1 MITILLKNILC
12 KTHNYYW
19 HEIYTK
25 YATYKLQQLRLEQ
38 FSKVQ
43 LESKTLFIKKNTD
56 YNDSFS
62 GNGVIGILIRISDKL
77 RRLQHITNTGITLI
91 NNETLR
97 DTLLDLHN
105 YAALGIMLLD
115 E

>member
-1 MITILLKNILC
+1 MITILLKKILC

-43 LESKTLFIKKNTD
+43 LESKTLFIKK
-56 YNDSFS
+56 
-62 GNGVIGILIRISDKL
+62 ILTIMIHFL
-77 RRLQHITNTGITLI
+77 AM
-91 NNETLR
+91 E
-97 DTLLDLHN
+97 LLG
-105 YAALGIMLLD
+105 Y
-115 E
+115 